1 MKKIDKT
8 VAVGMPLELYNIVRR
23 LAEQDQRSV
32 PSYIRLVLK
41 DHVKQEDV
49 LKKLNSCQFL

>member
-1 MKKIDKT
+1 MRKLDKT
-8 VAVGMPLELYNIVRR
+8 VAVGMPLELYNIVRK
-23 LAEQDQRSV
+23 LAEQDRRSV

-49 LKKLNSCQFL
+49 LTKAE

>member
-8 VAVGMPLELYNIVRR
+8 VAVGMPLELYNNVRR

-41 DHVKQEDV
+41 DHVKQGDTLTKVE
-49 LKKLNSCQFL
+49 